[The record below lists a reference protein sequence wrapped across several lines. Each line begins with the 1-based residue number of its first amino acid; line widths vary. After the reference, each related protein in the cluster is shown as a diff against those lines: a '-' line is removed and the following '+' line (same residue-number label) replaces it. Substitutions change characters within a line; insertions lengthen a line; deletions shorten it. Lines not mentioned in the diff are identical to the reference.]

1 MDILCKNQET
11 KQIKFTATQICSEAS
26 VSADFVSRNNV
37 NMDPRE
43 KKKVSKK
50 KDKKEQKKRE
60 SSVITCSSLDLSKNL

>member
-37 NMDPRE
+37 NTDPRE
-43 KKKVSKK
+43 KKESK
-50 KDKKEQKKRE
+50 
-60 SSVITCSSLDLSKNL
+60 